1 MPKRNRKKVTKLTEP
16 GKFSLNTLIWG
27 LIIPVIIGLVII
39 AFATVIR
46 SGLLS
51 AFPIETGSPI
61 PHILTFGFAQMI
73 IFGVP
78 LFVGL
83 NWNKWA
89 GGASGFLMGT
99 LYYLAMAGYST
110 VTYLQYGQTWNF
122 FADAG
127 LITYIVV
134 GILMGY
140 IAGALNNKSYSFKR
154 LLGSALTATITTG
167 IIQFIVNYTWALEPS
182 RVMTTSDPGYALFL
196 VMLPAIILGILV
208 PFIAKI
214 TTGSELWHP

>member
-1 MPKRNRKKVTKLTEP
+1 LTEP

-73 IFGVP
+73 VFGVP

-89 GGASGFLMGT
+89 GGAAGFLMGT
-99 LYYLAMAGYST
+99 LYYLAIAGYST
-110 VTYLQYGQTWNF
+110 VTYLEYGQTWNF

>member
-1 MPKRNRKKVTKLTEP
+1 MTEA
-16 GKFSLNTLIWG
+16 GKFSLNTLLWG
-27 LIIPVIIGLVII
+27 LVIPVIIGLLII

-46 SGLLS
+46 SALLS
-51 AFPIETGSPI
+51 AFPVETGSPI

-73 IFGVP
+73 MFGVP
-78 LFVGL
+78 LFIGL

-89 GGASGFLMGT
+89 GGAAGFLMGT
-99 LYYLAMAGYST
+99 LYYLAIAGYST
-110 VTYLQYGQTWNF
+110 VTYLEYGQTWNF

>member
-1 MPKRNRKKVTKLTEP
+1 LTEP

-51 AFPIETGSPI
+51 AFPIEGGSPI

-73 IFGVP
+73 VFGVP

-89 GGASGFLMGT
+89 GGAAGFLMGT
-99 LYYLAMAGYST
+99 LYYLAIAGYST
-110 VTYLQYGQTWNF
+110 VTYLEYGQTWNF

>member
-1 MPKRNRKKVTKLTEP
+1 MTEP

-51 AFPIETGSPI
+51 AFPIEGGSPI

-73 IFGVP
+73 VFGVP

-89 GGASGFLMGT
+89 GGAAGFLMGT
-99 LYYLAMAGYST
+99 LYYLAIAGYST
-110 VTYLQYGQTWNF
+110 VTYLEYGQTWNF